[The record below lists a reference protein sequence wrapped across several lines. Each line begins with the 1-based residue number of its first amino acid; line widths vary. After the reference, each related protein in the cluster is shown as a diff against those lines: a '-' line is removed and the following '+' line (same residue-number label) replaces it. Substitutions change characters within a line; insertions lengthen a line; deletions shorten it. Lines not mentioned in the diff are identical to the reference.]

1 MVSKMQIMKSI
12 YKKLLNMPSVP
23 PEMGGI
29 LGSKNNVIDEIK
41 FDRKITSCE
50 SGIYVPEVKIL
61 NKYIQEWNER
71 GIQFQGFF
79 HTHAFNWSELSQN
92 DKEYI
97 VCIMK
102 AMPEVVNQLY
112 FPLVFPN
119 SHVRGFLAKKV
130 NGDIE
135 IIEDVIEVV

>member
-1 MVSKMQIMKSI
+1 
-12 YKKLLNMPSVP
+12 
-23 PEMGGI
+23 
-29 LGSKNNVIDEIK
+29 
-41 FDRKITSCE
+41 
-50 SGIYVPEVKIL
+50 
-61 NKYIQEWNER
+61 
-71 GIQFQGFF
+71 
-79 HTHAFNWSELSQN
+79 
-92 DKEYI
+92 
-97 VCIMK
+97 MK

>member
-1 MVSKMQIMKSI
+1 
-12 YKKLLNMPSVP
+12 MPSVP

-29 LGSKNNVIDEIK
+29 LGSKNNAIDEIK

-50 SGIYVPEVKIL
+50 SGIYVPDVKIL

-71 GIQFQGFF
+71 GIQFQGLF
-79 HTHAFNWSELSQN
+79 HTHAFNWPELSQD

-112 FPLVFPN
+112 FPLIFPS
-119 SHVRGFLAKKV
+119 SHIRCKW
-130 NGDIE
+130 
-135 IIEDVIEVV
+135 

>member
-71 GIQFQGFF
+71 GFNSKDFF
-79 HTHAFNWSELSQN
+79 IHMLLTGLNYRRMIKN
-92 DKEYI
+92 I
-97 VCIMK
+97 
-102 AMPEVVNQLY
+102 LY
-112 FPLVFPN
+112 VL
-119 SHVRGFLAKKV
+119 
-130 NGDIE
+130 
-135 IIEDVIEVV
+135 